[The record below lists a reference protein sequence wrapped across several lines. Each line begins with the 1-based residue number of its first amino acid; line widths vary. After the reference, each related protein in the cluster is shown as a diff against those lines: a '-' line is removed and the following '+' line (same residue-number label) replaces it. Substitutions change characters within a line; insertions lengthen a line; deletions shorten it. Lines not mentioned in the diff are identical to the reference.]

1 MFEFWV
7 PVVVVALTAL
17 SILAVV
23 TPPSMASFRGWLR
36 RQAIDIDDHA
46 GALVQVALLK
56 ASLASVLAVVIFAGL
71 GALLELA
78 LPIGARWAYGSVL
91 VLAIAVSVAASAVSF
106 PSSSIRRAS
115 LAPRAIG
122 DLASRR
128 ALVLAVALSIAVPVL
143 ALVFGLAYRS
153 QTRPVRIYPVLTA
166 GPLLPG
172 EDLGFFAHNAALS
185 VLLSVLGIL
194 TMRYTLRRPTFSQ
207 AGGDV
212 DLAVR
217 KLFSHRIVV
226 GIVSAQLILLGTT
239 LPGVQMLT
247 LSTVH
252 RDFGQAFYTVS
263 DAWLVAGVI
272 TGLSALAAGVLLW
285 ALRSGVFHL
294 WSPRPASSNVPL
306 DHSNV
311 LATADRAR

>member
-1 MFEFWV
+1 MFEFCV
-7 PVVVVALTAL
+7 PLLVVALAAL

-23 TPPSMASFRGWLR
+23 TPPSMASFRRWLR
-36 RQAIDIDDHA
+36 RDAIDIDDHT

-56 ASLASVLAVVIFAGL
+56 ACLVAVLAVVIAAGL
-71 GALLELA
+71 GALLERA

-106 PSSSIRRAS
+106 PGSPIRRAT
-115 LAPRAIG
+115 LAPRTIG

-217 KLFSHRIVV
+217 KLFSHRIVA

-247 LSTVH
+247 LGSVH
-252 RDFGQAFYTVS
+252 REDGQAFYTVS
-263 DAWLVAGVI
+263 STWLVVGVV
-272 TGLSALAAGVLLW
+272 TGLTALVAGVLLW
-285 ALRSGVFHL
+285 VLRSGVFHL
-294 WSPRPASSNVPL
+294 WSIRPIRSAVSVSDNDAP
-306 DHSNV
+306 
-311 LATADRAR
+311 ATSGHLQ

>member
-1 MFEFWV
+1 MLEFFV
-7 PVVVVALTAL
+7 PLVAVGLAAL
-17 SILAVV
+17 SILAIV

-36 RQAIDIDDHA
+36 HHEIDIDDHT

-56 ASLASVLAVVIFAGL
+56 ACLVAVLAVVIAAGL
-71 GALLELA
+71 GALLELV

-106 PSSSIRRAS
+106 PGSPIRRAT
-115 LAPRAIG
+115 LAPRSIP

-128 ALVLAVALSIAVPVL
+128 VLALAVALSIAVPVL
-143 ALVFGLAYRS
+143 AVVFGLAYRS
-153 QTRPVRIYPVLTA
+153 QTRPNRIYPVLTA
-166 GPLLPG
+166 GPLLPR
-172 EDLGFFAHNAALS
+172 EDLGFFAHNGALS

-226 GIVSAQLILLGTT
+226 GIVSGQLILLGTT
-239 LPGVQMLT
+239 LPGMQMLT
-247 LSTVH
+247 LGNVH
-252 RDFGQAFYTVS
+252 PENGQTFYTVS
-263 DAWLVAGVI
+263 DAWFVVGVI
-272 TGLSALAAGVLLW
+272 TGLSAVVAGVLLW

-294 WSPRPASSNVPL
+294 WSSRPISSAVPV
-306 DHSNV
+306 DDIGVPAAFGRSQ
-311 LATADRAR
+311 

>member
-1 MFEFWV
+1 MFEFCV
-7 PVVVVALTAL
+7 PLLVVALAAL

-23 TPPSMASFRGWLR
+23 TPPSMASFRRWLR
-36 RQAIDIDDHA
+36 RDAIDIDDHT

-56 ASLASVLAVVIFAGL
+56 ACLVAVLAVVTAAGL
-71 GALLELA
+71 GALLERA

-106 PSSSIRRAS
+106 PGSPIRRAT
-115 LAPRAIG
+115 LAPRTIG

-143 ALVFGLAYRS
+143 ALVFGVAYRS

-239 LPGVQMLT
+239 LPGMQMLT
-247 LSTVH
+247 LGNVH
-252 RDFGQAFYTVS
+252 PENGQTFYTVS

-294 WSPRPASSNVPL
+294 WSPRPAPSDVPL
-306 DHSNV
+306 HHSNV

>member
-1 MFEFWV
+1 MFQFCV
-7 PVVVVALTAL
+7 PLAMVALAAF
-17 SILAVV
+17 SILAMV

-36 RQAIDIDDHA
+36 RHEIDIDDHT

-56 ASLASVLAVVIFAGL
+56 ACLVAVLAVVIFAGL

-78 LPIGARWAYGSVL
+78 LPIGVRWAYGSVL
-91 VLAIAVSVAASAVSF
+91 VLVIAIGVAASAVSF
-106 PSSSIRRAS
+106 PGSSIRRAT
-115 LAPRAIG
+115 LVPRTVR

-128 ALVLAVALSIAVPVL
+128 ALVLAMALSITVPVL

-153 QTRPVRIYPVLTA
+153 QTRPLRIYPVLTA

-217 KLFSHRIVV
+217 KLFSHRIVA
-226 GIVSAQLILLGTT
+226 GIVSGQLILLGTT

-247 LSTVH
+247 LGSVH
-252 RDFGQAFYTVS
+252 RDDGQAFYTVS
-263 DAWLVAGVI
+263 STWLVVGVVAGL
-272 TGLSALAAGVLLW
+272 TALVAGVLLW
-285 ALRSGVFHL
+285 VLRSGVFHL
-294 WSPRPASSNVPL
+294 WPPRPASSDLPL

>member
-1 MFEFWV
+1 MLEFCV
-7 PVVVVALTAL
+7 PLVVVALAAL

-23 TPPSMASFRGWLR
+23 TPPSMASFHGWLR
-36 RQAIDIDDHA
+36 HHEIHIDDHT

-56 ASLASVLAVVIFAGL
+56 ACLVAVLAVVIAAGL

-78 LPIGARWAYGSVL
+78 LPIGPRWAYGSVL
-91 VLAIAVSVAASAVSF
+91 VLAIAVGVAASAVSF
-106 PSSSIRRAS
+106 PGSSIRRAT
-115 LAPRAIG
+115 LAPRTIG

-128 ALVLAVALSIAVPVL
+128 ALALAVALSIGVPVL

-172 EDLGFFAHNAALS
+172 EDLGFFVHNAALS

-217 KLFSHRIVV
+217 KLFSHRIVA
-226 GIVSAQLILLGTT
+226 GIVSGQLILLGTT

-247 LSTVH
+247 LGSVH
-252 RDFGQAFYTVS
+252 RDDGQAFYTVS
-263 DAWLVAGVI
+263 STWLVVGVVAGL
-272 TGLSALAAGVLLW
+272 TALVAGVLLW
-285 ALRSGVFHL
+285 VLRSGVFHL
-294 WSPRPASSNVPL
+294 WPPRPASSDLPL